1 MEEALHESEVRYRTL
16 FEDAT
21 DGIALADANT
31 GVLIDCNLGLCQMVE
46 RDKAEL
52 VGQMQSILHPPAAI
66 IDGFSKTFQR
76 HQNGDHILSLEDHLL
91 SKSGKLIPVEVR
103 ASRIEINGRDCLL
116 GIFRDITARKQAE
129 QELRRS
135 REQLIKADKM
145 IALGTLVAGVAHE
158 INNPNNFIMLNT
170 PLIQEVWKGV
180 LPVLEE
186 YYRKH
191 GDFKTGGMS
200 YSNVREGV
208 PILFNGILEGTRR
221 ISGIV
226 KELKD
231 FASPDDI
238 NMNQKVN
245 INAAVKAAVNLLQNV
260 ISKATDIFSVTYGNS
275 IPELTGNFQRL
286 EQVVI
291 NLIHNACQALPDKT
305 RGIALV
311 TSCDGHSIN
320 VRIRDEGKGIA
331 QEHLYQIMDPFFTTR
346 QGSGGMGLGL
356 SISQKIIF
364 EHGGRIDVE
373 SAEGKGSTF
382 TIILPL
388 MPLEKG
394 EL

>member
-1 MEEALHESEVRYRTL
+1 
-16 FEDAT
+16 
-21 DGIALADANT
+21 
-31 GVLIDCNLGLCQMVE
+31 
-46 RDKAEL
+46 
-52 VGQMQSILHPPAAI
+52 
-66 IDGFSKTFQR
+66 
-76 HQNGDHILSLEDHLL
+76 
-91 SKSGKLIPVEVR
+91 
-103 ASRIEINGRDCLL
+103 
-116 GIFRDITARKQAE
+116 
-129 QELRRS
+129 
-135 REQLIKADKM
+135 
-145 IALGTLVAGVAHE
+145 
-158 INNPNNFIMLNT
+158 
-170 PLIQEVWKGV
+170 
-180 LPVLEE
+180 
-186 YYRKH
+186 
-191 GDFKTGGMS
+191 MS

-238 NMNQKVN
+238 NMNQKVD